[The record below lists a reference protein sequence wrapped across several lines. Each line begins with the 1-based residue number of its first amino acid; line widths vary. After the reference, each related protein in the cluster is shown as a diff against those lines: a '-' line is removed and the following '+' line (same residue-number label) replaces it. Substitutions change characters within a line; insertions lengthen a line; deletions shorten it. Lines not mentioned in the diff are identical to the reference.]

1 MEPARATP
9 EPDGVAAPFE
19 VALPRFEGPLDL
31 LLFFIQR
38 DELDVFDIPIAR
50 ITDDFL
56 AYTRALRAVDL
67 DAAGEFVYFAALLIS
82 IKAKSLLPVPETD
95 EAGEPVDPRREL
107 VERLLDYVRFKEAAG
122 HLAGFHAAR
131 AAHATRPADA
141 LADGAPAGP
150 APLAPGTPW
159 TLVRALRRL
168 LVVVPEPVQHAVRR
182 VRVTVAEALGR
193 LADAL
198 AAGGRVSFRAFTHA
212 HDRSF
217 VVAALLGV
225 LEGTRAGAL
234 RLRPGLGA
242 DFLVE
247 RGEEPLALDPE
258 A

>member
-1 MEPARATP
+1 MNYDQRA
-9 EPDGVAAPFE
+9 FE
-19 VALPRFEGPLDL
+19 VVLPRFEGPLDL

-67 DAAGEFVYFAALLIS
+67 DAAGEFVYFAALLIA

-95 EAGEPVDPRREL
+95 DAGEPVDPRREL

-122 HLAGFHAAR
+122 HLAGLHGAR

-141 LADGAPAGP
+141 LDGAADAAPG
-150 APLAPGTPW
+150 PLATGTPW
-159 TLVRALRRL
+159 ALAKALRRL
-168 LVVVPEPVQHAVRR
+168 LVVAAEPAQHAVRR

-193 LADAL
+193 LVEAL
-198 AAGGRVSFRAFTHA
+198 GRAPRVSFRAFTA
-212 HDRSF
+212 PHDRGF

-247 RGEEPLALDPE
+247 RGEAPLVFDPD